1 MVRPFFAIGYGVL
14 MRDRTA
20 SGRGHSAF
28 GSEWSPGRLALAMN
42 LPSIL
47 LILGVIG
54 YPLVYTVN
62 VAFREA
68 GVRGFVTGQ
77 MPWVGLKNFATVLTD
92 DVFLATFIQTMV
104 FVGLSVILE
113 VAIGL
118 GIALTM
124 NMRHGRLTGVSKAL
138 LLLPWAVP
146 PVVNGVMWSY
156 IFNSNYGALNAALY
170 QLGVI
175 DEYVQ
180 WVSDPRLALF
190 AIIVAY
196 VWRTVPFGALIFH
209 AALRTIPQA
218 LYESASIDGAGAWQ
232 NWRYITWPLLLPTV
246 AVVLILR
253 TIFSF
258 MVFDEI
264 FAITNGGP
272 GDSTWTAAWYIYSF
286 AFRFYKFGPAAAA
299 AIVLTAVIAVISV
312 LYVRLLYRQI
322 EY

>member
-1 MVRPFFAIGYGVL
+1 MTLRHVRPVGGAV
-14 MRDRTA
+14 RPA
-20 SGRGHSAF
+20 PSN
-28 GSEWSPGRLALAMN
+28 EWSPGKLALAMN
-42 LPSIL
+42 LPSGL

-77 MPWVGLKNFATVLTD
+77 MPWVGLKNFATVLAD
-92 DVFLATFIQTMV
+92 AVFLATFVQTIV
-104 FVGLSVILE
+104 FVGLSVLLE

-124 NMRHGRLTGVSKAL
+124 NMRYGRLTGATKAL

-170 QLGVI
+170 RLGFI

-180 WVSDPRLALF
+180 WISDPRLALL
-190 AIIVAY
+190 AIVVAY
-196 VWRTVPFGALIFH
+196 VWRTVPFGAIIFY
-209 AALRTIPQA
+209 AALRTIPQE
-218 LYESASIDGAGAWQ
+218 LYESASIDGGGAWQ
-232 NWRYITWPLLLPTV
+232 RWRYITWPLLKPTV

-286 AFRFYKFGPAAAA
+286 AFRFFKFGPAAAA
-299 AIVLTAVIAVISV
+299 AIILTAVIAVISV
-312 LYVRLLYRQI
+312 LYVRLLYRKI

>member
-1 MVRPFFAIGYGVL
+1 MT
-14 MRDRTA
+14 RDHAA
-20 SGRGHSAF
+20 SGTRRAAS
-28 GSEWSPGRLALAMN
+28 STEWSPGRLALVMN
-42 LPSIL
+42 VPSIL
-47 LILGVIG
+47 LILGTVG

-62 VAFREA
+62 VAFRDA
-68 GVRGFVTGQ
+68 GVRGFITGQ
-77 MPWVGLKNFATVLTD
+77 MPWVGLKNFTTVLAD
-92 DVFLATFIQTMV
+92 SVFLATFAHTLV
-104 FVGLSVILE
+104 FVASSVILE

-118 GIALTM
+118 GIALTI
-124 NMRHGRLTGVSKAL
+124 NMRHVRLTGAAKAL

-156 IFNSNYGALNAALY
+156 IFNSSYGALNAALY
-170 QLGVI
+170 QLGAI

-180 WVSDPRLALF
+180 WVSDPRLALS

-209 AALRTIPQA
+209 AALRTIPQT
-218 LYESASIDGAGAWQ
+218 LYEAASIDGAGAWQ
-232 NWRYITWPLLLPTV
+232 RWRHITWPLLKPTV
-246 AVVLILR
+246 VVVLILR

-299 AIVLTAVIAVISV
+299 AIILTAVIAVISAA
-312 LYVRLLYRQI
+312 YVRLLYRQI